1 MRPAS
6 AIPTTLSEF
15 ERCGNRLLREGD
27 GFPPCDVLVT
37 GAGRLCVTLAVAGF
51 GIDDLS
57 VAVAGDQLIVRG
69 RRPADAAP
77 REYLHRG
84 IAMRRFQRTFLLGGG
99 LQVAAARLENGL
111 LNIEFERTGQPVGR
125 SIPIA
130 SAGSGPQVP
139 AAGESG
145 LMAATSATPSR
156 DPVEG
161 DSDG

>member
-6 AIPTTLSEF
+6 AIPATLSEF
-15 ERCGNRLLREGD
+15 ERSVDRLLYAGD
-27 GFPPCDVLVT
+27 GFPPCDVLLPE
-37 GAGRLCVTLAVAGF
+37 AGRLRVTLAVAGF

-57 VAVAGDQLIVRG
+57 VTVAGDQLIVRG

-99 LQVAAARLENGL
+99 LHVTAARLENGL
-111 LNIEFERTGQPVGR
+111 LDIELERTGQSVGR
-125 SIPIA
+125 SVPIA
-130 SAGSGPQVP
+130 GAGSQAP
-139 AAGESG
+139 AAAENG
-145 LMAATSATPSR
+145 LRAVASATPPR

-161 DSDG
+161 DIDG